1 MVKFNK
7 KHLNSAE
14 SWYIMAIRNILG
26 VNFTFEVKRTESPCG
41 KFWLVT
47 ANGITVKVLKH
58 DWLMLTIG
66 APAFIG

>member
-1 MVKFNK
+1 
-7 KHLNSAE
+7 
-14 SWYIMAIRNILG
+14 MAIKNILG
-26 VNFTFEVKRTESPCG
+26 VNSTFEVKKKESACG
-41 KFWLVT
+41 RFWLVT

>member
-1 MVKFNK
+1 
-7 KHLNSAE
+7 
-14 SWYIMAIRNILG
+14 MAIRNILG
-26 VNFTFEVKRTESPCG
+26 VNSTFEVKRTESSCG